1 MAAKVRPVEKAAE
14 NSFQRKSVVAETA
27 TLAVLVKAGH
37 GDLLRDLFE
46 PVCVGSLAWAE
57 LLTGASPEL
66 RDKLTRAAWIKRK
79 MVHAN
84 RDRLA
89 ELGLGQS
96 SGESLI
102 LAALQGFDYLLT
114 DDPAVTAAAAGAGVT
129 TISAATV
136 LLAAKQRGLI
146 ASVRQALLGLIAAGY
161 NFSGGQKYRKI
172 LELAGEEQGDGI
184 DIV

>member
-1 MAAKVRPVEKAAE
+1 MEKVAE
-14 NSFQRKSVVAETA
+14 GSPGRRSVVVEAA

-37 GDLLRDLFE
+37 GDLLRELFH

-114 DDPAVTAAAAGAGVT
+114 DDPAVIAAASSAGVT
-129 TISAATV
+129 TISAAAV

-161 NFSGGQKYRKI
+161 TFTSGQKYRKV
-172 LELAGEEQGDGI
+172 LELAGEEQGEGM
-184 DIV
+184 DII